1 MDGGGSIP
9 QGPTGVTRWNK
20 SVALERIVC
29 EMKFLV
35 LQATENPRANL
46 PEFYDWAHD
55 LRRGRTNV
63 LGGLFRLIDVIQR
76 RGMGYK
82 GRQLAMQLIAL
93 AQDYVDLQ
101 LPETPPPST
110 PAVVEPPHAP
120 LRLYRPIVAKNAV
133 VSRRAA

>member
-9 QGPTGVTRWNK
+9 QGVTRWNR

-29 EMKFLV
+29 EMKYLV

-55 LRRGRTNV
+55 LRRGRTNI
-63 LGGLFRLIDVIQR
+63 LGGLFRLIDVMER

-82 GRQLAMQLIAL
+82 GRMLAMQLIAL
-93 AQDYVDLQ
+93 AQDYVDLRF
-101 LPETPPPST
+101 PATPPT
-110 PAVVEPPHAP
+110 PPAMAEPVPMGR
-120 LRLYRPIVAKNAV
+120 LRLHKPIVAKGAV

>member
-9 QGPTGVTRWNK
+9 QGVTRWNR

-29 EMKFLV
+29 EMKYLV

-55 LRRGRTNV
+55 LRRGRTNI

-101 LPETPPPST
+101 LPDTPPPSV
-110 PAVVEPPHAP
+110 PAAEPIPMGR
-120 LRLYRPIVAKNAV
+120 LRLHKPIVAKNAI